1 VSRILILLLLL
12 VSQSVFSQIKINS
25 DNNLTGSFNTTKAGD
40 QPSMV
45 INGNN
50 RVYLNKFYFDVN
62 PFYQVSQT
70 NHKLTANE
78 LLIRDDIGFNDSII
92 SLFLVHQYN
101 SSFIRGISSDNW
113 FGLGISKNIISNK
126 NIVFNLS
133 ACIENEYRRYTDVYI
148 ERILRESYRAK
159 IKLNYETIS
168 LSFEYY
174 FQPNV
179 NDLKDINIFGSTT
192 LSLFNNKSINFII
205 QNTYNYISTDKIK
218 TIQSTSIG
226 IKIKTKYE
234 R

>member
-1 VSRILILLLLL
+1 MSRILILLLLL

-192 LSLFNNKSINFII
+192 LSLFNNKSINF
-205 QNTYNYISTDKIK
+205 KIN
-218 TIQSTSIG
+218 I
-226 IKIKTKYE
+226 YY
-234 R
+234 